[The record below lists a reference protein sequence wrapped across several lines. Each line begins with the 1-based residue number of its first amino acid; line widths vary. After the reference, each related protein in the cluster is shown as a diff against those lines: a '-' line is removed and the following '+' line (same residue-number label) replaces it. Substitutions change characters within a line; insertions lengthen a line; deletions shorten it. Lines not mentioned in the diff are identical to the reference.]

1 MDWVTRLSTQQRSDM
16 FSEMA
21 TQKSTMPGVVE
32 KDSGQG
38 DLNKARRSRAAIFQ
52 GGIKV

>member
-1 MDWVTRLSTQQRSDM
+1 MDLVTRLPAQQCSEL

-21 TQKSTMPGVVE
+21 KQKGTMPGVVE

-38 DLNKARRSRAAIFQ
+38 ALNKHEDPGRRYSRA
-52 GGIKV
+52 G

>member
-1 MDWVTRLSTQQRSDM
+1 MDWVARLPAQQRSEL

-21 TQKSTMPGVVE
+21 TQNGTMPGVVE

-38 DLNKARRSRAAIFQ
+38 DLNKHEDPWRRYFRA
-52 GGIKV
+52 G

>member
-1 MDWVTRLSTQQRSDM
+1 MDWVTRLPAQQRSES
-16 FSEMA
+16 FSERA
-21 TQKSTMPGVVE
+21 TQKGTMPGVVE